1 MRETQVKLGILLP
14 TRALLLGEEKPIDA
28 ELVLRMAERV
38 EEAGLDSVWVGD
50 SLTSKPRLEPLA
62 TLAAVAAR
70 ARKVRLGTAVLLGA
84 LRHPVLLAH
93 EVGSVDLLSGGRL
106 VLGIGVGGAFTEE
119 LKKEWLDAGVKAS
132 QRASRLEEI
141 VEVLKRLGTEDRV
154 TFDGR
159 HFQLEEVHME
169 PRPVQEGGVPVL
181 LATHLKTGSE
191 AQHRRA
197 ARLGDG
203 FISISETPEEYAEL
217 SQRVRGYAQEYGRD
231 PDSLASAQYMTVNLD
246 HDEERAKAEADR
258 FIRAYYGINMW
269 EELWG
274 PFGTPERTAERIREY
289 HAAGAETVVVR
300 FADFDQEGQLDTFLN
315 EVWPAFRG

>member
-1 MRETQVKLGILLP
+1 MKETQVRLGVLLP
-14 TRALLLGEEKPIDA
+14 TRALLLGEESPIDA
-28 ELVLRMAERV
+28 ELVLRMADRV

-70 ARKVRLGTAVLLGA
+70 TKRVRLGTAVLLGA

-93 EVGSVDLLSGGRL
+93 EIGSLDLLSGGRL
-106 VLGIGVGGAFTEE
+106 VLGMGVGGAFNDA
-119 LKKEWLDAGVKAS
+119 LKKEWMDAGVKAS
-132 QRASRLEEI
+132 QRAGRMEEI
-141 VEVLKRLGTEDRV
+141 VEILKRLGTEDKV
-154 TFDGR
+154 TFNGR
-159 HFQLEEVHME
+159 HFQLDQVHME
-169 PRPVQEGGVPVL
+169 PRPVQDGGVPVL

-217 SQRVRGYAQEYGRD
+217 ARRIRGYALEYGRD
-231 PDSLASAQYMTVNLD
+231 PDSLATAQYMTVNLD

-274 PFGTPERTAERIREY
+274 PFGTPSRTVERIREY
-289 HAAGAETVVVR
+289 HAAGAETMVIR
-300 FADFDQEGQLDTFLN
+300 FASYDQEEQLDMFLK
-315 EVWPAFRG
+315 EVWPEFR